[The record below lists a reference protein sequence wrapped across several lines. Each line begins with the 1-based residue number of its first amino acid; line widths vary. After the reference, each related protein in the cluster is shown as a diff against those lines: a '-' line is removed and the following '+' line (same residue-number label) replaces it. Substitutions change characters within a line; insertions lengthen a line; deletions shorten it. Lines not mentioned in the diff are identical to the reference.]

1 MFMGEFNCKI
11 DNKGRITLPSKF
23 REQLVGTT
31 FVITRGLDNC
41 IDLFPINRWN
51 EKMKMLENI
60 KTTDKSQR
68 IYARFIVSAATELEF
83 DSQGRINIPLSL
95 KTYSKIEKD
104 VVVAGSNDK
113 IEIWSKDVWDAFM
126 SESIENIDDIVK
138 DLNL

>member
-11 DNKGRITLPSKF
+11 DSKGRITLPSKF
-23 REQLVGTT
+23 REQLDGTT

-60 KTTDKSQR
+60 KTTDKNQR
-68 IYARFIVSAATELEF
+68 IYARFIVSAATELEC
-83 DSQGRINIPLSL
+83 DSQGRINIPISL
-95 KTYSKIEKD
+95 KTYSKIEKN

-113 IEIWSKDVWDAFM
+113 IEIWSKDVWDTFM
-126 SESIENIDDIVK
+126 LESIENIDDIVK